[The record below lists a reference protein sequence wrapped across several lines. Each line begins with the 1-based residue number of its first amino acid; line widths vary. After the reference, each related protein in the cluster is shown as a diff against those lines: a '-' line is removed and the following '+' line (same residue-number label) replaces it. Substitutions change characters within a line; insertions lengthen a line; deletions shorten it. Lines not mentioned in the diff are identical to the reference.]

1 MKINKILLGLF
12 AILLTG
18 CTLSKEEETPKDC
31 KCNRVV
37 EVSNHTLPDRTS
49 FGSYITIN
57 DCTGIQRQSTW
68 KYSINR
74 PKIGDCK

>member
-1 MKINKILLGLF
+1 MKKYIL
-12 AILLTG
+12 ILVG
-18 CTLSKEEETPKDC
+18 SVFISSCTDVDDVPKDC

-68 KYSINR
+68 RYSINR
-74 PKIGDCK
+74 PKVGDCK

>member
-1 MKINKILLGLF
+1 MKKILLLVVGTVL
-12 AILLTG
+12 ISS
-18 CTLSKEEETPKDC
+18 CTMSKEEEIPKDC

-37 EVSNHTLPDRTS
+37 EVSSFTLPDRST

-68 KYSINR
+68 TYSINR